1 MPKDK
6 FTMIGKG
13 KVVHVVRTKAADLKP
28 GVDGSQCPTVRKAW
42 VAGSIKPSAK
52 GVSPEAAMSLDECA
66 RCHTH
71 DVARAVSLMNESPE
85 EKRAKAAEKR
95 DEVMA
100 RAKGAKPKAKPKAKD
115 KPVKAAKGKDKVKAD
130 KAPKEPKAPSMTK
143 SGPRST
149 GSGEMDKANQLVDF
163 AKEHGWKT
171 TLEKDGQHW
180 RVTAVRGAETINVW
194 YIDGKY
200 DVARHAEVVVGNWS
214 GKLRGAHQ
222 ARRQM
227 ANEGRDRPH
236 PEPGKGRSGP
246 RKKTDDEPVP
256 ADESPEDARRRVPFS
271 VDDDA
276 VAIIDAIKGKTIRW
290 RNTVAKTV
298 EEAALPPKSK
308 GRNRD
313 VISIT
318 EHPKNKTRILNF
330 LSVVSMSE
338 DGPVYGP
345 ERFVALDKIT
355 RVIG

>member
-1 MPKDK
+1 MPKEK
-6 FTMIGKG
+6 FTIIGKG
-13 KVVHVVRTKAADLKP
+13 KVVHVVRTKAADLKA

-42 VAGSIKPSAK
+42 VAGNIKGK
-52 GVSPEAAMSLDECA
+52 GLSPEAAMSLDECS

-71 DVARAVSLMNESPE
+71 DVAKAVSLMNESPE

-100 RAKGAKPKAKPKAKD
+100 RAKGAKPKPKPKD
-115 KPVKAAKGKDKVKAD
+115 KPVKATKAKAEKAP
-130 KAPKEPKAPSMTK
+130 KEPKEPKAPSMTK

-149 GSGEMDKANQLVDF
+149 GSGEMDKANQLVAF

-271 VDDDA
+271 IDDDA
-276 VAIIDAIKGKTIRW
+276 LTIIDAIKGKAIRW
-290 RNTVAKTV
+290 RNGTTKQI
-298 EEAALPPKSK
+298 EEATLPDKANGKKRP
-308 GRNRD
+308 
-313 VISIT
+313 VIQIVD
-318 EHPKNKTRILNF
+318 HPKGHTRILEF
-330 LSVVSMSE
+330 LSVEGMTE
-338 DGPVYGP
+338 DGPIYGP
-345 ERFVALDKIT
+345 QRFVALDKIT

>member
-1 MPKDK
+1 MPKEK
-6 FTMIGKG
+6 FIMIGKG
-13 KVVHVVRTKAADLKP
+13 KVVHVVRTKAADLKT
-28 GVDGSQCPTVRKAW
+28 GGDGSQCPAVRKAW

-52 GVSPEAAMSLDECA
+52 GVSPEAAQSLDECG

-71 DVARAVSLMNESPE
+71 DVARAVALMNESPA
-85 EKRAKAAEKR
+85 EKRAKAVEKR
-95 DEVMA
+95 DDVMA
-100 RAKGAKPKAKPKAKD
+100 RAKGAKPKPKPKD
-115 KPVKAAKGKDKVKAD
+115 KPVKAAKAKAE
-130 KAPKEPKAPSMTK
+130 KAPKEPKEPKAPSMTK

-149 GSGEMDKANQLVDF
+149 GSGEMDKANQLVAF

-200 DVARHAEVVVGNWS
+200 DVARHAEVVVGSWS

-256 ADESPEDARRRVPFS
+256 ADESPEDARRRVPFAL
-271 VDDDA
+271 DDDA

-290 RNTVAKTV
+290 RNSTAKTV
-298 EEAALPPKSK
+298 EEATLPDKAN
-308 GRNRD
+308 GRKRE